1 MKSFVGPLAL
11 ITLAAAIFATSSPSQ
26 EQQPMES
33 GPVLKVGAQYSFIYP
48 TPADNRNP
56 HSIGKILSAPRG
68 DWVEVE
74 IDQQSIPPAPP
85 IQALVNL
92 KHVIR
97 IYPYPVPRPDEKGP
111 ATK

>member
-11 ITLAAAIFATSSPSQ
+11 ITLAAALFATSSPSQ
-26 EQQPMES
+26 EHQPTES
-33 GPVLKVGAQYSFIYP
+33 GPLLKVGSQYSFVYP
-48 TPADNRNP
+48 TAEDNRSP
-56 HSIGKILSAPRG
+56 YSTGKILSAPRG

-74 IDQQSIPPAPP
+74 IDQRSIPPAPP
-85 IQALVNL
+85 IPTWVNL

-97 IYPYPVPRPDEKGP
+97 IYPYPVPRPDDKGP